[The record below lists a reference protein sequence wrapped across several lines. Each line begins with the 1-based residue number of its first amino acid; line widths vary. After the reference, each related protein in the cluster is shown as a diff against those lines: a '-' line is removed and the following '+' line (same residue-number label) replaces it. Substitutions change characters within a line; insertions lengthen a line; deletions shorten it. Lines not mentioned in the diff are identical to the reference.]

1 MSEGRRRDGRGRVR
15 SREWMHDLRSR
26 PPEFDVCP
34 AGPTGGQYKPLSTQD
49 VRSIYDSAIQILEE
63 IGMSQCPARLVDQ
76 ACEKGARINDMG
88 RLCYP
93 HSMIEDIIDQSCKTF
108 VLHGRDSQHDIE
120 VGGDTVYFGTGG
132 AAVQTLDPQT
142 GNYRPST
149 LRDLY
154 DFARL
159 ADSLKNVSW
168 FTRCCV
174 ATDVADPFD
183 LDVNTAYAM
192 LRGTRKPIGT
202 SFFVGR
208 HVAPVVEMF
217 DLALGGA
224 GYFRKRPF
232 CKVHISPVISPLR
245 YGEDAFEVALEA
257 IKYGMPINAI
267 IAAQSGA
274 TSPATLAGMLAT
286 TLAET
291 LAALVMVNVFSP
303 GYPMI
308 FSNWPFVID
317 LRTGSFA
324 GGGGEIALLNAASAQ
339 LTNHL
344 GLPSGVAAC
353 MADSKVPDAQ
363 MGFEKALSALS
374 TGLSGANM
382 IYESSG
388 MMASLLGVS
397 FESFVIDD
405 EMLSHVYRMIRGIEV
420 NQETLGFEAIMN
432 AVTGEGHFLGGGH
445 TLGAMQKEYFY
456 PKLADRESPE
466 VWKLSGSLNIQQKA
480 RLRVEE
486 ILQQPTPDYLSSP
499 ADQKIRDRFRVLLD
513 V

>member
-1 MSEGRRRDGRGRVR
+1 MGEGRRRDRRGQVR
-15 SREWMHDLRSR
+15 SREWMHELRSR
-26 PPEFDVCP
+26 PPAFDACP
-34 AGPTGGQYKPLSTQD
+34 AGPTGGQYKPLSKQD
-49 VRSIYDSAIQILEE
+49 ICSVYDSAIRILEE
-63 IGMSQCPARLVDQ
+63 IGMARCPAKLIDK
-76 ACEKGARINDMG
+76 ACEKGARINGIG

-93 HSMIEDIIDQSCKTF
+93 RSMIEDIVDQSCKAF
-108 VLHGRDSQHDIE
+108 LLHGRDSQHDIE

-159 ADSLKNVSW
+159 ADSLKNVAW

-174 ATDVADPFD
+174 ATDITDPLD

-208 HVAPVVEMF
+208 HVAPVIEMF
-217 DLALGGA
+217 DLALGGE

-257 IKYGMPINAI
+257 IRHGMPINAI

-274 TSPATLAGMLAT
+274 TSPATLAGMLAAT
-286 TLAET
+286 FAET
-291 LAALVMVNVFSP
+291 LAALAMVNVFAP

-317 LRTGSFA
+317 LRTGAFA

-339 LTNHL
+339 LTNYL

-353 MADSKVPDAQ
+353 MADAKVPDAQ
-363 MGFEKALSALS
+363 MGYEKALSALA

-382 IYESSG
+382 VYESSG

-405 EMLSHVYRMIRGIEV
+405 EMLSHVYRLIRGIEV
-420 NQETLGFEAIMN
+420 NQETLGFDAIMN
-432 AVTGEGHFLGGGH
+432 AVTGEEHFLGGEH

-466 VWKLSGSLNIQQKA
+466 AWKLSGGLHIQQRA
-480 RLRVEE
+480 HLRVEE
-486 ILQQPTPDYLSSP
+486 ILQQHIPDYLGSSV
-499 ADQKIRDRFRVLLD
+499 DQKIKNRFRILLD

>member
-1 MSEGRRRDGRGRVR
+1 
-15 SREWMHDLRSR
+15 MHELRSR
-26 PPEFDVCP
+26 APEFYVCP
-34 AGPTGGQYKPLSTQD
+34 AGPIGGQYKPLSKQD
-49 VRSIYDSAIQILEE
+49 ITSIYDFALQILEE
-63 IGMSQCPARLVDQ
+63 IGMAQCPTRLVDN
-76 ACEKGARINDMG
+76 ACEKGARTNDIG
-88 RLCYP
+88 RLCFP
-93 HSMIEDIIDQSCKTF
+93 RPMIEDIIDQSCKTF
-108 VLHGRDSQHDIE
+108 VFHGRDSRHDIE
-120 VGGDTVYFGTGG
+120 VGGSAVYFGTGG

-142 GNYRPST
+142 ANYRPST

-159 ADSLKNVSW
+159 ADSLKNVAW

-174 ATDVADPFD
+174 ATDVVDPFD

-192 LRGTRKPIGT
+192 LRGTRKLIGT
-202 SFFVGR
+202 SFFVGGN
-208 HVAPVVEMF
+208 VAPVIEMF
-217 DLALGGA
+217 DLALDGNGC
-224 GYFRKRPF
+224 FSKQPF

-274 TSPATLAGMLAT
+274 TSPATLAGMLAA

-291 LAALVMVNVFSP
+291 LAALTMVNVFAP

-317 LRTGSFA
+317 LRIGAFA
-324 GGGGEIALLNAASAQ
+324 GGGGDIALLNAASAQ

-353 MADSKVPDAQ
+353 MADAKVPDAQ
-363 MGFEKALSALS
+363 MGFEKALSALA
-374 TGLSGANM
+374 TGLSGVNM

-420 NQETLGFEAIMN
+420 NQETLGLGAIMN

-445 TLGAMQKEYFY
+445 TLEAMQKEYFY
-456 PKLADRESPE
+456 PELADRESSE
-466 VWKLSGSLNIQQKA
+466 AWKLSGSLNIQQKA
-480 RLRVEE
+480 HLQVEE
-486 ILQQPTPDYLSSP
+486 ILQQDSPGYLDSA

-513 V
+513 L